1 MNDLTPSELEG
12 KARRRIKININSIL
26 GFGIII

>member
-1 MNDLTPSELEG
+1 MNDSISSELEG
-12 KARRRIKININSIL
+12 KARRRIKINVNSIL